1 MTHPDFP
8 TAAQFDTGP
17 LSWVM
22 VEIRE
27 ALVRS
32 KTALFEAGGRAPE
45 DQATALQHA
54 RTHLHQAHGALQMV
68 DVDGVEVM
76 TQGAEEAL
84 ERFKS
89 GVLKCSPDNAQ
100 TVANLYQAV
109 TEYLE
114 ELLAGAPFQPV
125 RLFPYYRALQEMLG
139 AERIHPADLFFPE
152 LSLQARMPAPADAAA
167 PDYPASRQ
175 RFERAL
181 LPYLKSTDPAVQ
193 QTHAAALRDAVAQVA
208 DAQQDAKARTFWLA
222 LQAFAE
228 LVAAGHL
235 EGGLYVKQLFGL
247 INLQMRRLTQG
258 NTALPDGMLREALF
272 FIATVLAGPHADE
285 VSPLVLHLGSVFG
298 LEGAVPKDY
307 EARRYGQIDA
317 DVLARARE
325 AMAEAKS
332 AWQHLS
338 EAVIDPA
345 LDAAFGQA
353 LATVAVTSDKLGMSA
368 LATLMRQL
376 AEVANAAITAGRSEA
391 LAMEMTTAL
400 LFAEHGLE
408 HIRHLPDD
416 FSAHADTIA
425 ERLKALLAGGEAPD
439 PAQWQGGIAQQ
450 MQQDDTVVALAL
462 EMKTGLRQV
471 EKVLDEYYGD
481 PSQRAPL
488 QELDG
493 VLHQLQGALAILD
506 QDDAM
511 RAALHVKAEVR
522 KLASGLGDVS
532 QESKLLDDVAQNV
545 GALGFFV
552 DMLAQNAAGAR
563 ERFAFDAEQGA
574 FRSVPFKKLAAAG
587 PVPVLEEKVS
597 PTTSPT
603 PAPLPEPVPESSD
616 AAVEAELLEIF
627 ITEAQEVLEFVRGTL
642 AKPRAEAGSAENLA
656 MLRRS
661 FHTLKGS
668 GRMVGLN
675 QFADAAAGIERT
687 MNVWLAEE
695 RPATEALFGL
705 LEYAAR
711 EMTAWVAE
719 LVAQGISPRNADALT
734 AAAARVQ
741 EGAPFEPPAAAP
753 SAADTAAAAAAT
765 PPVAD
770 ASAEAA
776 AATPPV
782 ADASAAAA
790 AATPPVA
797 DASAEAAAA
806 VPPVADASADA
817 AAATPPVADA
827 SADTAAA
834 TPPVADASA
843 DAAVHAGTSAAG
855 ADTLADAEPPSAAP
869 ASESGAATDAIP
881 EDAFATAPPPE
892 PVREPLPSTGNVI
905 EFPTTAIPLVPPEED
920 NVKHIGA
927 LSIPLPLYNIYL
939 AETDELVRLLA
950 RDFGEWRHEA
960 RRPVNPE
967 ALQAAHTLT
976 GTSATV
982 GFKALRD
989 LAHALE
995 QTLDGLQAPAP
1006 QLDHAQHDLLD
1017 FAVERIR
1024 QMLQSFA
1031 LGEVAPEQP
1040 ELISA
1045 LHKLREELSVP
1056 PGASPDLDDRLDTL
1070 FAAAGEPA
1078 ADTSA
1083 AHVDAA
1089 GTPPK
1094 PAGAISVAQAG
1105 APAAKL
1111 DALFA
1116 AAYESL
1122 IANPPPASDF
1132 ASLPQADNPA
1142 APKISGE
1149 AARDDFDDL
1158 FDSAFDDAFAAPL
1171 SQITAPTEAEAQ
1183 ADAELLAS
1191 AAPEAAPEPMLTL
1204 VPSPEAAPESTPTPT
1219 AEPVSEPEPEPE
1231 PAAEPIS
1238 EPIPES
1244 EATPEPQALQKDAEP
1259 DVIVIPL
1266 PEAPAELSAGVPGSY
1281 QDELDADLLP
1291 VFLEEGADL
1300 LPQVGQSLRTW
1311 QRNPSDFSHAHML
1324 QRVLHTVKGSA
1335 RMAGAMRLG
1344 QHAHEIETHI
1354 ENMVHTNSASQ
1365 QAFEE
1370 LLAHYDHALVLFEQ
1384 LQHPAVL
1391 AAATD
1396 AGRIDADT
1404 GFGATP
1410 AAGAA
1415 GAAAAAEAPAAT
1427 AGFEA
1432 AGAAATAATAATTAA
1447 AAARAGAAVA
1457 AAPRAAPA
1465 DDSDAAARSPLVRVR
1480 ADILDRLVN
1489 QAGEVSISRS
1499 RLENEVGSLRTSL
1512 ADFSDNLTRLRRQLR
1527 EIEMQAESQIASRMA
1542 ISSDREFD
1550 PLEFDRFTRLQ
1561 ELTRMMAESVN
1572 DVASFHESLSR
1583 SVDTASGDLAQQAR
1597 MTRDLQRDLMRVRMV
1612 PFASIAERLF
1622 RVARQSAKEMDK
1634 RVNLDI
1640 RGGAVEIDR
1649 SVLERM
1655 AAPFE
1660 HLLRNAIVH
1669 GVESRAQRSA
1679 AGKDETGELLVQVS
1693 QQGNEVVLEFS
1704 DDGAGLDLDRIRDKA
1719 RRIGL
1724 LHEGE
1729 ELSDADTADLIFEP
1743 GFSTADAL
1751 TELAGRG
1758 VGMDIVRSEAQALG
1772 GRVDIATESGK
1783 GARFTIHLPLTLAVT
1798 QVVLLAAGGRTYALP
1813 STLVEQVLQMKETA
1827 LHDARSKGH
1836 VALQGQQSPLHYLP
1850 AMLGLAH
1857 AQPPA
1862 QRSAPVLM
1870 LRSGNERVALQVD
1883 EVVGNREVVVKNIG
1897 QQLARMPGIS
1907 GATVLGSGE
1916 IVLILNPV
1924 ALAQHLANRP
1934 DLVGREGGAAGA
1946 AEVPAPAAQ
1955 PAPATLGSTIMV
1967 VDDSLTVRRV
1977 SQRLLEREG
1986 YRVVL
1991 AKDGQDA
1998 LEQIQ
2003 EARPDLMLVD
2013 IEMPRMDG
2021 FDLTRNV
2028 RGDERTRDIPIIM
2041 ITSRS
2046 ADKHRNYAMQLGVN
2060 AYFGKPFQEPVLLGA
2075 IEGLLAD
2082 QRRVTLR

>member
-32 KTALFEAGGRAPE
+32 RTALFEAGGRAPE
-45 DQATALQHA
+45 DQATSLQHA
-54 RTHLHQAHGALQMV
+54 RSHLHQAHGALQMV

-76 TQGAEEAL
+76 THSAEQAL

-89 GVLKCSPDNAQ
+89 GALKCSPDNAQ
-100 TVANLYQAV
+100 TVANLYQAL

-114 ELLAGAPFQPV
+114 ELLEGAPFQPV

-139 AERIHPADLFFPE
+139 AERIHPADLFFPD
-152 LSLQARMPAPADAAA
+152 LSLNARMPAAADAAA
-167 PDYPASRQ
+167 ADYPACRQ

-181 LPYLKSTDPAVQ
+181 LPYLKSTDAAAQ

-222 LQAFAE
+222 QQAFAE

-258 NTALPDGMLREALF
+258 NAALPDGMLREALF
-272 FIATVLAGPHADE
+272 FIATALAGPHAEE
-285 VSPLVLHLGSVFG
+285 VSPLVLHLASVFG
-298 LEGAVPKDY
+298 LEGAVPRNY
-307 EARRYGQIDA
+307 EARRYGQIDTE
-317 DVLARARE
+317 VLARARQ
-325 AMAEAKS
+325 AMAEAKA

-345 LDAAFGQA
+345 LDDAFGRA

-376 AEVANAAITAGRSEA
+376 ADVANAAVTAGRSEA

-408 HIRHLPDD
+408 HIRRLPDD

-425 ERLKALLAGGEAPD
+425 QRLRALLAGGEAPE
-439 PAQWQGGIAQQ
+439 PAPWQGGIVQQMQQ
-450 MQQDDTVVALAL
+450 MQQDDTVTALAL

-471 EKVLDEYYGD
+471 EKVLDDYYGD
-481 PSQRAPL
+481 PSLRAPL

-511 RAALHVKAEVR
+511 RAALHVKDEVR
-522 KLASGLGDVS
+522 KLASGQGDAS
-532 QESKLLDDVAQNV
+532 QESKLLDEVAQNV

-552 DMLAQNAAGAR
+552 DMLAQNPAAAR
-563 ERFAFDAEQGA
+563 ERFAFDEGQGA
-574 FRSVPFKKLAAAG
+574 FRAVPFKKLAAAG
-587 PVPVLEEKVS
+587 TVPVPVLQETVS

-603 PAPLPEPVPESSD
+603 PAPAPGPAPQASD
-616 AAVEAELLEIF
+616 AAIEAELLEIF
-627 ITEAQEVLEFVRGTL
+627 ISEAQEVLEFVRATL
-642 AKPRAEAGSAENLA
+642 AKPRSESGSGDNLA

-675 QFADAAAGIERT
+675 QFAEAAASIERT

-705 LEYAAR
+705 LEYAGQ

-719 LVAQGISPRNADALT
+719 LVAQGVSSRSADAIS

-741 EGAPFEPPAAAP
+741 EGAAFEPPAAAP
-753 SAADTAAAAAAT
+753 AAPISSDEASSVPAPDIGTAAADVDVAAADTDAA
-765 PPVAD
+765 PVA
-770 ASAEAA
+770 
-776 AATPPV
+776 
-782 ADASAAAA
+782 ADA
-790 AATPPVA
+790 
-797 DASAEAAAA
+797 
-806 VPPVADASADA
+806 
-817 AAATPPVADA
+817 
-827 SADTAAA
+827 TA
-834 TPPVADASA
+834 PS
-843 DAAVHAGTSAAG
+843 
-855 ADTLADAEPPSAAP
+855 SAAP
-869 ASESGAATDAIP
+869 AEPAR
-881 EDAFATAPPPE
+881 E
-892 PVREPLPSTGNVI
+892 PVQANGNVI
-905 EFPTTAIPLVPPEED
+905 EFPSTAVPLVPPEED

-927 LSIPLPLYNIYL
+927 LTIPLPLYNIYL
-939 AETDELVRLLA
+939 AETDELVRLLV
-950 RDFGEWRHEA
+950 RDFGEWRHEGS
-960 RRPVNPE
+960 RPVNPE

-976 GTSATV
+976 GTSGTV

-989 LAHALE
+989 LSYELE
-995 QTLDGLQAPAP
+995 QTLEDLQAPAP

-1031 LGEVAPEQP
+1031 LGEVAAEQP

-1045 LHKLREELSVP
+1045 LHKLRDELSQVHSAG
-1056 PGASPDLDDRLDTL
+1056 PGLDARLDTL
-1070 FAAAGEPA
+1070 FSADGEPTAGLAPHA
-1078 ADTSA
+1078 ADTAAVPESSPLSA
-1083 AHVDAA
+1083 VPDES
-1089 GTPPK
+1089 PE
-1094 PAGAISVAQAG
+1094 
-1105 APAAKL
+1105 AKL
-1111 DALFA
+1111 DELFA
-1116 AAYESL
+1116 ATYASLLES
-1122 IANPPPASDF
+1122 PPPESDF
-1132 ASLPQADNPA
+1132 ASLVPSAAPA
-1142 APKISGE
+1142 APKPSAP

-1171 SQITAPTEAEAQ
+1171 SQITAPTEADAEAH
-1183 ADAELLAS
+1183 AELLAF
-1191 AAPEAAPEPMLTL
+1191 AAPEPTPEPVLTL
-1204 VPSPEAAPESTPTPT
+1204 VPSPA
-1219 AEPVSEPEPEPE
+1219 PEPEPE
-1231 PAAEPIS
+1231 PAHEP
-1238 EPIPES
+1238 
-1244 EATPEPQALQKDAEP
+1244 EP

-1266 PEAPAELSAGVPGSY
+1266 PDAPAELSAAVPGSY

-1300 LPQVGQSLRTW
+1300 LPQIGQALRTW

-1354 ENMVHTNSASQ
+1354 ENMVHANSASP

-1384 LQHPAVL
+1384 LQQ
-1391 AAATD
+1391 
-1396 AGRIDADT
+1396 
-1404 GFGATP
+1404 P
-1410 AAGAA
+1410 AAPATA
-1415 GAAAAAEAPAAT
+1415 APAAND
-1427 AGFEA
+1427 AAPSIAPASGA
-1432 AGAAATAATAATTAA
+1432 DAGASSAPPA
-1447 AAARAGAAVA
+1447 AAARPATAN
-1457 AAPRAAPA
+1457 APA
-1465 DDSDAAARSPLVRVR
+1465 DETDPAARSPLVRVR

-1499 RLENEVGSLRTSL
+1499 RLENEVGTLRTSL
-1512 ADFSDNLTRLRRQLR
+1512 TDFSDNLARLRRQLR

-1542 ISSDREFD
+1542 ISSEREFD

-1583 SVDTASGDLAQQAR
+1583 SVDTASADLAQQAR

-1612 PFASIAERLF
+1612 PFASISERLF
-1622 RVARQSAKEMDK
+1622 RVARLSAKEMDK

-1729 ELSDADTADLIFEP
+1729 DLSDADTADLIFEP

-1772 GRVDIATESGK
+1772 GRVDTFTENGK

-1813 STLVEQVLQMKETA
+1813 STLVEQVLQMKENA
-1827 LHDARSKGH
+1827 LQDARGKGC
-1836 VALQGQQSPLHYLP
+1836 VALQGQESPLHYLP
-1850 AMLGLAH
+1850 TMLGLAG
-1857 AQPPA
+1857 QPPT

-1883 EVVGNREVVVKNIG
+1883 EVVGNREVVIKNIG

-1924 ALAQHLANRP
+1924 ALAQHLAVRP
-1934 DLVGREGGAAGA
+1934 DLVAPAGDA
-1946 AEVPAPAAQ
+1946 GEAAPAAL
-1955 PAPATLGSTIMV
+1955 AAVGSTIMV

-1986 YRVVL
+1986 YRVLL

-1998 LEQIQ
+1998 LEQMQ
-2003 EARPDLMLVD
+2003 ESRPDLMLVD

-2082 QRRVTLR
+2082 QRRVTPGG